1 MFAEQGGLKEFMAWI
16 FFKTLKAI
24 MFPDFEN
31 IKVLLR
37 ILCTLPVT
45 SCECERSFSALKR
58 LKNYTRSTMTG
69 ERLNGL
75 ALLHIH
81 KEIEVEVEEVITKFA
96 ELVSRRLELL

>member
-1 MFAEQGGLKEFMAWI
+1 MAL
-16 FFKTLKAI
+16 TLKAI
-24 MFPDFEN
+24 MFPGFEN

-37 ILCTLPVT
+37 ILGTLPVT

-81 KEIEVEVEEVITKFA
+81 KEIEVGVEEVITKFA
-96 ELVSRRLELL
+96 ELGSRRLELL